1 LEKNGSSPNS
11 LKTKELVFS
20 EFPVISW
27 ARKKSHLACNH
38 ETHISPYRWRAYR
51 LFLQSFLIP
60 PPLRFADDPQGVYG
74 KGISRR
80 CLLRNLT
87 FLPGPWQAFLKNSIE
102 STQSDGKK
110 RIDLKIDG
118 LAIFI
123 LRVSPEEKVPESSP
137 GPYLGLDHF
146 GFAVDN
152 LEEIA
157 EELKKKGAEFAV
169 EPKVIRPGVKIA
181 YIRAPEN
188 VRIELVERS

>member
-1 LEKNGSSPNS
+1 MAQFRFDHVHLMSRDPEG
-11 LKTKELVFS
+11 
-20 EFPVISW
+20 I
-27 ARKKSHLACNH
+27 AQYYKKMFDAK
-38 ETHISPYRWRAYR
+38 I
-51 LFLQSFLIP
+51 
-60 PPLRFADDPQGVYG
+60 
-74 KGISRR
+74 
-80 CLLRNLT
+80 
-87 FLPGPWQAFLKNSIE
+87 IE

-123 LRVSPEEKVPESSP
+123 LRVSPEEKVPESPP